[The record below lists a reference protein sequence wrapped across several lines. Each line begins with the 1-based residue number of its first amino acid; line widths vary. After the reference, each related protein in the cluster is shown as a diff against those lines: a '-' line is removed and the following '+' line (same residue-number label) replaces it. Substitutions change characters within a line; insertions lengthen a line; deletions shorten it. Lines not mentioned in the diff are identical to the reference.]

1 MAKNARCYQKMLT
14 FAENSNNLIFKTMKK
29 IFLFA
34 LMVLTISLAAHAQ
47 ELKKYENKAFSIE
60 YPADWEVTW
69 DGNSFMNLENPDEDI
84 QFNITFNEQGPMKSE
99 LQECV
104 DNWVYMKESHGH
116 KVDQKKVMGD
126 YALVRSIETD
136 EDDGTQ
142 TVEVWFLMISFEP
155 QCFSGTIKSPLNR
168 ANEALDVL
176 VKMLATLSPK

>member
-1 MAKNARCYQKMLT
+1 
-14 FAENSNNLIFKTMKK
+14 MKK

-34 LMVLTISLAAHAQ
+34 LMVLTIGLAAHAQ
-47 ELKKYENKAFSIE
+47 DLKKYENKAFSIE

-69 DGNSFMNLENPDEDI
+69 DGNSFMNLENP
-84 QFNITFNEQGPMKSE
+84 
-99 LQECV
+99 
-104 DNWVYMKESHGH
+104 
-116 KVDQKKVMGD
+116 
-126 YALVRSIETD
+126 D

>member
-1 MAKNARCYQKMLT
+1 
-14 FAENSNNLIFKTMKK
+14 MKK

-34 LMVLTISLAAHAQ
+34 VMVLTLSLATQAQ
-47 ELKKYENKAFSIE
+47 EFKKYENKAFSIE

-69 DGNSFMNLENPDEDI
+69 DGDTYMNLANPDDDI
-84 QFNITFNEQGPMKSE
+84 RFDITFNEQGPMKSQ

-142 TVEVWFLMISFEP
+142 TVEVWYLMISFEP
-155 QCFSGTIKSPLNR
+155 QGFSGSIRSSLKR

>member
-1 MAKNARCYQKMLT
+1 
-14 FAENSNNLIFKTMKK
+14 MKK
-29 IFLFA
+29 IVLFA

-116 KVDQKKVMGD
+116 KVDQKMVKDD

-142 TVEVWFLMISFEP
+142 TVVVWFLMITKEP
-155 QCFSGTIKSPLNR
+155 EGFSGSIQSPIDR
-168 ANEALDVL
+168 ANEALDIL
-176 VKMLATLSPK
+176 VQMLATLSQK

>member
-1 MAKNARCYQKMLT
+1 
-14 FAENSNNLIFKTMKK
+14 MKK

-34 LMVLTISLAAHAQ
+34 LMVLTIGLAAHAQ

-104 DNWVYMKESHGH
+104 DNWVYMKES
-116 KVDQKKVMGD
+116 V
-126 YALVRSIETD
+126 
-136 EDDGTQ
+136 
-142 TVEVWFLMISFEP
+142 
-155 QCFSGTIKSPLNR
+155 
-168 ANEALDVL
+168 
-176 VKMLATLSPK
+176 